1 MCSFAISKVKFILLL
16 LKTIFEN
23 SPLKLCS
30 DLEIHKFLEMYSVYM
45 FSLFELATRNLKSI
59 PHKNGWLNGMKR
71 SVANIKLASGMAIKS

>member
-1 MCSFAISKVKFILLL
+1 MLICHFKSEIHIAM

-71 SVANIKLASGMAIKS
+71 SVANIKLVSGMAIKS